1 MGPQRVGHDGA
12 TERSLAQH
20 RAAQCSSLL
29 AAETQGTL
37 APQCPRTDRPPFYI
51 HEFWG
56 EERFLEKSHF
66 LWDTSIYLSAACKE
80 LEELYGPGGPS
91 KPPSG
96 VDTAGDMEAGPR
108 PLSFRFSCVHMCG
121 PLLWCNFHILT
132 YTHVHSHAQSLPHT
146 HTHTSSPVKGIN
158 TQELRSVSFRASWP
172 GFQS

>member
-20 RAAQCSSLL
+20 SAAACLL
-29 AAETQGTL
+29 LKRKAQL
-37 APQCPRTDRPPFYI
+37 APRTDQPPFYI
-51 HEFWG
+51 REFWG

-91 KPPSG
+91 QPPSG
-96 VDTAGDMEAGPR
+96 VDTVGDMEAGPR
-108 PLSFRFSCVHMCG
+108 PLSFRFPCVHVCG
-121 PLLWCNFHILT
+121 PLLWCNSHILT

-146 HTHTSSPVKGIN
+146 HTHTHTHTHKQSCKGD
-158 TQELRSVSFRASWP
+158 
-172 GFQS
+172 